1 MFKEEN
7 NSKISRL
14 NYNDQM
20 YMLLYFFSAAF
31 PTWFFWQPQ
40 SNDHIE
46 NWFAYIISLLYF
58 FNYVTFQII
67 NKNWFPIFRTYTTY
81 AIRDTLLTA
90 NMAACAFFSIIQAVI
105 SHPRQN
111 FKSNKYGLL
120 ESLQDHNIIAGALL
134 MFMAIISWNQLTILR
149 SQPFK
154 STVLYNKDTSTLDVL
169 LGITALFTIIAQ
181 FLLISEHCSF
191 YKEGCSGD
199 LK

>member
-1 MFKEEN
+1 MLKKEN
-7 NSKISRL
+7 YLNFSRL

-31 PTWFFWQPQ
+31 PIWFFWQPK

-58 FNYVTFQII
+58 FNYITFQII

-90 NMAACAFFSIIQAVI
+90 NMATCAFVSILQAVI
-105 SHPRQN
+105 SHPREN

-154 STVLYNKDTSTLDVL
+154 STVLYNKSTSTLDVL

-181 FLLISEHCSF
+181 FLLISDHCSF
-191 YKEGCSGD
+191 YKEGCSGK